1 MYNTETVQTFALG
14 ILRHLYVYLFYVSQ
28 KMKRYLKGA

>member
-14 ILRHLYVYLFYVSQ
+14 ILRHLYVYLFFVFP
-28 KMKRYLKGA
+28 KNEKVP